1 MKRIALAV
9 VALTA
14 AAGFASNANAARFY
28 LTAGGTLYSGNLG
41 SNSTVSA
48 SLGLGNNERSPA
60 IAFDSNRNLYAAVNN
75 QGSTEAD
82 LYRVSG
88 FQDLNSFNPG
98 VTFVSELVS
107 PTNSFDFVGSGAN
120 EQLIGTRNRLASDGS
135 GPNNSGMI
143 YFESTSNSYNAFVSD
158 PANNGSFGNGSLPS
172 TGYDSDNNVYYG
184 VTDGVSDNNR
194 RIVTIDRNT
203 GLVSQL
209 QVNNVN
215 LSMVFDGVDDAGD
228 AGYGT
233 IVLAGGDFFD
243 GTYYISFWS
252 AGLQAAVIGSL
263 NLSDGAFTQLS
274 AFNVGSQPVSMGLAI
289 TVIPTP
295 LAGGMSVAG
304 LMFVGARR
312 RRNA

>member
-48 SLGLGNNERSPA
+48 SLGLGTNERSPA

-75 QGSTEAD
+75 AGSTSAD

-88 FQDLNSFNPG
+88 FEDLNSFNP
-98 VTFVSELVS
+98 TLAFVSDLVS

-120 EQLIGTRNRLASDGS
+120 ERLIGTRDRAAGDAGS
-135 GPNNSGMI
+135 GMVYFASTNSS
-143 YFESTSNSYNAFVSD
+143 YTAFASTF
-158 PANNGSFGNGSLPS
+158 ANNGSFGNGSLPS
-172 TGYDSDNNVYYG
+172 TGYDSVNDVYYG
-184 VTDGVSDNNR
+184 VTNGASDNTR
-194 RIVTIDRNT
+194 RIVTVNRTT
-203 GLVSQL
+203 GVVSQIG
-209 QVNNVN
+209 N
-215 LSMVFDGVDDAGD
+215 LAMVFDGVDDAGD
-228 AGYGT
+228 VGYGT
-233 IVLAGGDFFD
+233 IVLAGGDFLD

-263 NLSDGAFTQLS
+263 DLTNGAFTQLS
-274 AFNVGSQPVSMGLAI
+274 AFNVGSQPVSMGLALA
-289 TVIPTP
+289 VIPTP